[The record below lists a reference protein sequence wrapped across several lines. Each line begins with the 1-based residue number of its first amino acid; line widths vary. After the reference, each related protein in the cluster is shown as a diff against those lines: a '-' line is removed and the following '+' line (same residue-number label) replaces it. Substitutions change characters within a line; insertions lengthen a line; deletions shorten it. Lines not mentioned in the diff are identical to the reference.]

1 MIAMKLLCVYVLLLE
16 ADGRVY
22 PGGRKRGHQHY
33 NPPTP
38 RHRSGPHVCSAGFG
52 TGCCPGWVPSSASGL
67 CLTPV
72 CSFGCGDGFCIAP
85 NVCSCR
91 GGKQGVTCPDEG
103 WLGHLLAED
112 IFNRADTEGSPTSC
126 LTARCE
132 HSCTLIGGFPA
143 CSCSLGYSL
152 ARDGRSCH
160 DTDECSRFGGGA
172 LCQQLC
178 KNTLGTFRCHC
189 YHGYQLSANGRSC
202 VSVPFSAGPPGCGEY
217 GCDMSCNSGGC
228 EQVSRVC
235 PVGFTMI
242 ETSNGVACRDI
253 NECSGAA
260 CRGQCVN
267 AEGGFVC
274 ECRAGMQLSPDRHSC
289 VDIDECSGNRSPCQ
303 QRCQN
308 TVGSY
313 KCSCRAGFYLH
324 SNGRSCVDR
333 DECQAPGP
341 AHCQQRCVNTPGS
354 YSCTCRHGY
363 RLSSDG
369 RTCADV
375 NECETPGLALCQH
388 SCRNSPG
395 SFHCQCPPG
404 HRLHPNGRNCTDI
417 NECHLHPPRCQHLC
431 QNVMGSYHCTC
442 PVGYQLLP
450 DGKRCEDRN
459 ECTDGSHG
467 CGHGCD
473 NTAGSYQCTCEPG
486 FRLREQGVCEDENE
500 CALPNTNHCSHNCI
514 NTAGSYHCGC
524 RHGYRLHSDS
534 RSCVVDLHSC
544 QSCQRPCPPGFVL
557 LPNGVDCTVS
567 VDATCEPACAGGAAE
582 CVSGHCVCPPGLTGT
597 DCHTALPDPAMVPA
611 PIMKTIQQSSR
622 KSKLFAPPTSETTP
636 QASPNTQA
644 VASALPPS
652 SPSTPIYA
660 SVPPPAA
667 SSISVATSLIPNN
680 TPQVPPTPE
689 TTPPVSLPTTESPAL
704 DTLPIAPPTP
714 ALEQSA
720 VTPPTAFPVPIAEPQ
735 TLFRSLV
742 PPTDLP
748 PPRPVHTSHAE
759 PPPSAVLQLTPA
771 LCSYEGALHPEGSSW
786 LEPHCRNCTCL
797 PEGAV
802 LCHHVTCSASCSH
815 PASAPEQC
823 CPSCTSCLYKGLV
836 LEDEQTFSPEEDSCT
851 LCLCLA
857 GNITCLTPDCPPV
870 TCEQPIQSECCP
882 LCPAECVYQ
891 GNVYLEGAE
900 FSRPGDDCTTCVCK
914 NGEVE
919 CSYTPCPVLDCP
931 RGDWRLEPGECC
943 FSCHQATVERGC
955 SVDDNGVEFPVGQ
968 IWSPGDP
975 CETCM
980 CQSGG
985 MVVCRRTECLE
996 SCPHPILIP
1005 GQCCPDCSVGCS
1017 YSGVVYENNE
1027 SFPSH
1032 SDPCLHC
1039 ICLSGSVACS
1049 PAQCK
1054 PSCTYPFHQE
1064 GACCPVCQ
1072 DCNYEG
1078 RKVLNGLSFTLE
1090 SSPCT
1095 QCTCQFGE
1103 VSCEEIH
1110 CNTTCSH
1117 PYPLPGECCPTCQ
1130 ACLYAGQA
1138 MEDGGYR
1145 TSESDPCIVC
1155 LCAEGNVE
1163 CEWKGGSCPDL
1174 PCSEPLLHQPGLC
1187 CPLCPGG
1194 QTAAPDPESTADLQD
1209 SKTTPTTTCS
1219 SQASQGTT
1227 AFPAASESDHEG
1239 ASVPGRREAGRGEA
1253 GRGELGRGEAGRRE
1267 AGRGETGRKEAG
1279 RGETGRRA
1287 AGRGE
1292 AGRGQAGRGVAGRR
1306 EAGRGEAGRGEAG
1319 RREAGRGEAGRGETI
1334 TPTPVRLGLSALL
1347 KIRGM
1352 ATAPTPTSATLL
1364 ESSSPTGNLRALT
1377 TSDPPTTSAQ
1387 WVTPAFI
1394 TTDPE
1399 TPAPSSQATPTA
1411 LTLATPTLRT
1421 VTTPTALTLAT
1432 PTLRT
1437 VTTPT
1442 ALTLAT
1448 PTLRTVTTP
1457 TALTLATPTLRTV
1470 TTPTALTLA
1479 TPTLRTVTTPTA
1491 LTLATPTL
1499 RTVTTPT
1506 SLTLATPITQATP
1519 LTVSTPTSIDL
1530 RTDGDREAVPGGGGR
1545 KAGGESGD
1553 RTAEQKPSGW
1563 WCSKYNLNVICM
1575 QVSKMLTNILTDMPL
1590 CPVSG
1595 CWFEG
1600 LVFEEGSVFSP
1611 DSSSCLLCSC
1621 EVQFPNPDSYRHT
1634 QAITH

>member
-1 MIAMKLLCVYVLLLE
+1 ML
-16 ADGRVY
+16 
-22 PGGRKRGHQHY
+22 
-33 NPPTP
+33 
-38 RHRSGPHVCSAGFG
+38 
-52 TGCCPGWVPSSASGL
+52 
-67 CLTPV
+67 PV
-72 CSFGCGDGFCIAP
+72 FA
-85 NVCSCR
+85 V
-91 GGKQGVTCPDEG
+91 
-103 WLGHLLAED
+103 
-112 IFNRADTEGSPTSC
+112 
-126 LTARCE
+126 
-132 HSCTLIGGFPA
+132 
-143 CSCSLGYSL
+143 
-152 ARDGRSCH
+152 
-160 DTDECSRFGGGA
+160 
-172 LCQQLC
+172 
-178 KNTLGTFRCHC
+178 
-189 YHGYQLSANGRSC
+189 
-202 VSVPFSAGPPGCGEY
+202 
-217 GCDMSCNSGGC
+217 
-228 EQVSRVC
+228 
-235 PVGFTMI
+235 
-242 ETSNGVACRDI
+242 
-253 NECSGAA
+253 
-260 CRGQCVN
+260 
-267 AEGGFVC
+267 
-274 ECRAGMQLSPDRHSC
+274 CRASHYAVVIS
-289 VDIDECSGNRSPCQ
+289 
-303 QRCQN
+303 
-308 TVGSY
+308 
-313 KCSCRAGFYLH
+313 
-324 SNGRSCVDR
+324 
-333 DECQAPGP
+333 
-341 AHCQQRCVNTPGS
+341 
-354 YSCTCRHGY
+354 
-363 RLSSDG
+363 
-369 RTCADV
+369 DV

-388 SCRNSPG
+388 SCRNSLG

-467 CGHGCD
+467 CVHGCD

-486 FRLREQGVCEDENE
+486 FRLREQGVCEGE
-500 CALPNTNHCSHNCI
+500 CARGGES
-514 NTAGSYHCGC
+514 A
-524 RHGYRLHSDS
+524 RVR
-534 RSCVVDLHSC
+534 
-544 QSCQRPCPPGFVL
+544 
-557 LPNGVDCTVS
+557 GVQEDGKGVAVS

-582 CVSGHCVCPPGLTGT
+582 CVSGQCVCPPGLTGA
-597 DCHTALPDPAMVPA
+597 DCHT
-611 PIMKTIQQSSR
+611 
-622 KSKLFAPPTSETTP
+622 
-636 QASPNTQA
+636 
-644 VASALPPS
+644 
-652 SPSTPIYA
+652 
-660 SVPPPAA
+660 
-667 SSISVATSLIPNN
+667 
-680 TPQVPPTPE
+680 
-689 TTPPVSLPTTESPAL
+689 
-704 DTLPIAPPTP
+704 
-714 ALEQSA
+714 
-720 VTPPTAFPVPIAEPQ
+720 
-735 TLFRSLV
+735 
-742 PPTDLP
+742 
-748 PPRPVHTSHAE
+748 
-759 PPPSAVLQLTPA
+759 
-771 LCSYEGALHPEGSSW
+771 G
-786 LEPHCRNCTCL
+786 
-797 PEGAV
+797 
-802 LCHHVTCSASCSH
+802 
-815 PASAPEQC
+815 
-823 CPSCTSCLYKGLV
+823 CLYKGLV
-836 LEDEQTFSPEEDSCT
+836 LEDEQTFSPEEDNCT

-857 GNITCLTPDCPPV
+857 GNITCLTPYCPPV
-870 TCEQPIQSECCP
+870 TCEQPVQSECCP

-955 SVDDNGVEFPVGQ
+955 SVDDNGAEFPVGQ

-1027 SFPSH
+1027 SFPSRL
-1032 SDPCLHC
+1032 DPCLHC

-1130 ACLYAGQA
+1130 GKSNSIPALPVKSNSIPCPTCQACLYAGQA

-1155 LCAEGNVE
+1155 LCAV
-1163 CEWKGGSCPDL
+1163 
-1174 PCSEPLLHQPGLC
+1174 
-1187 CPLCPGG
+1187 
-1194 QTAAPDPESTADLQD
+1194 ESTADLQD
-1209 SKTTPTTTCS
+1209 LKTTPTTTCS
-1219 SQASQGTT
+1219 SQASRGTT
-1227 AFPAASESDHEG
+1227 ASPAASESDHEG
-1239 ASVPGRREAGRGEA
+1239 ASVPGRGEAGRGEA
-1253 GRGELGRGEAGRRE
+1253 GRREAGRGRTGRKEAGRGETGRKEAGRGQAGRGEAGRRE

-1279 RGETGRRA
+1279 RGETERK
-1287 AGRGE
+1287 E
-1292 AGRGQAGRGVAGRR
+1292 AGRGQAGRGEAGRRETGRGEAGRR
-1306 EAGRGEAGRGEAG
+1306 EAGRG
-1319 RREAGRGEAGRGETI
+1319 EAGRGEAGRGETI

-1352 ATAPTPTSATLL
+1352 DTAPTPTSATLL

-1399 TPAPSSQATPTA
+1399 TTAPSSQGTPTA

-1457 TALTLATPTLRTV
+1457 TALTLATPTLR
-1470 TTPTALTLA
+1470 
-1479 TPTLRTVTTPTA
+1479 
-1491 LTLATPTL
+1491 
-1499 RTVTTPT
+1499 
-1506 SLTLATPITQATP
+1506 ATP
-1519 LTVSTPTSIDL
+1519 LTVSTPSNH
-1530 RTDGDREAVPGGGGR
+1530 
-1545 KAGGESGD
+1545 SH
-1553 RTAEQKPSGW
+1553 
-1563 WCSKYNLNVICM
+1563 
-1575 QVSKMLTNILTDMPL
+1575 
-1590 CPVSG
+1590 
-1595 CWFEG
+1595 
-1600 LVFEEGSVFSP
+1600 
-1611 DSSSCLLCSC
+1611 SSDTGHS
-1621 EVQFPNPDSYRHT
+1621 HT
-1634 QAITH
+1634 QDCNHSHSSDTGHSHTQDCNHSHSSDTGHAHT

>member
-1 MIAMKLLCVYVLLLE
+1 MIVIKLLCVLVLLLE

-22 PGGRKRGHQHY
+22 PGGRKRGRQHY

-38 RHRSGPHVCSAGFG
+38 RHRLGPHVCSAGFSS
-52 TGCCPGWVPSSASGL
+52 GCCPGWVPSSASGL

-103 WLGHLLAED
+103 RLSHLLTEVV
-112 IFNRADTEGSPTSC
+112 FNHADREGSPASC

-132 HSCTLIGGFPA
+132 HSCTLIGGFPV

-160 DTDECSRFGGGA
+160 
-172 LCQQLC
+172 
-178 KNTLGTFRCHC
+178 
-189 YHGYQLSANGRSC
+189 
-202 VSVPFSAGPPGCGEY
+202 GCGEY
-217 GCDMSCNSGGC
+217 GCDLSCNNGGC
-228 EQVSRVC
+228 EPVSRVC

-289 VDIDECSGNRSPCQ
+289 IDIDECSGNRSPCQ

-308 TVGSY
+308 TAGSY

-341 AHCQQRCVNTPGS
+341 TLCQQRCVNTPGS

-417 NECHLHPPRCQHLC
+417 NECHLQPTRCQHLC

-442 PVGYQLLP
+442 PAGYQLLA

-486 FRLREQGVCEDENE
+486 FRRREQGVCEDENE
-500 CALPNTNHCSHNCI
+500 CALPDTNRCAHNCI
-514 NTAGSYHCGC
+514 NTVGSYHCGC
-524 RHGYRLHSDS
+524 RHGYRLHIDS
-534 RSCVVDLHSC
+534 RSCVVDLYSC
-544 QSCQRPCPPGFVL
+544 QSCQRPCSPGFVL
-557 LPNGVDCTVS
+557 LPNGVECTD
-567 VDATCEPACAGGAAE
+567 VDECGSGDAGCQHGCHNLIGSFLCTCPEGSQLHPNGRE
-582 CVSGHCVCPPGLTGT
+582 C
-597 DCHTALPDPAMVPA
+597 TALPDPAMVPA

-622 KSKLFAPPTSETTP
+622 KSKLFAPPALETTP
-636 QASPNTQA
+636 QAPPNTQA

-652 SPSTPIYA
+652 SPSTPIHDCM
-660 SVPPPAA
+660 PPPAA
-667 SSISVATSLIPNN
+667 SSISIATSLIPNN

-689 TTPPVSLPTTESPAL
+689 TTPPISLPITESAAL
-704 DTLPIAPPTP
+704 DTLPIAPPTT
-714 ALEQSA
+714 ALEESA
-720 VTPPTAFPVPIAEPQ
+720 VTPPTAFPVPIAWPQ

-742 PPTDLP
+742 PPTELP
-748 PPRPVHTSHAE
+748 SPQPVHTSHAE
-759 PPPSAVLQLTPA
+759 PPRSAVPLLTPA
-771 LCSYEGALHPEGSSW
+771 LCSHGGALHPEGSSW
-786 LEPHCRNCTCL
+786 LEPHCRSCTCL

-815 PASAPEQC
+815 PTSSPEQC

-836 LEDEQTFSPEEDSCT
+836 LDDEQTFSPEEDGCT

-857 GNITCLTPDCPPV
+857 GNVTCLTPDCPPV
-870 TCEQPIQSECCP
+870 TCEQPVQSECCP

-891 GNVYLEGAE
+891 GNVFLEGAE

-943 FSCHQATVERGC
+943 FSCRQATVERGC

-980 CQSGG
+980 CESGG
-985 MVVCRRTECLE
+985 RIVCRRTECLE

-1017 YSGVVYENNE
+1017 YSGVLYENSE
-1027 SFPSH
+1027 SFPSR
-1032 SDPCLHC
+1032 SDPCLRC

-1049 PAQCK
+1049 PAPCK

-1110 CNTTCSH
+1110 CNTSCAH
-1117 PYPLPGECCPTCQ
+1117 PYPIPGECCPTCQ

-1138 MEDGGYR
+1138 LEDGSYR
-1145 TSESDPCIVC
+1145 TSESDPCTVC
-1155 LCAEGNVE
+1155 LCAEGNLE

-1194 QTAAPDPESTADLQD
+1194 QTAALDPESTAHLQD
-1209 SKTTPTTTCS
+1209 SETPSTTTCS
-1219 SQASQGTT
+1219 SQSSEGTT
-1227 AFPAASESDHEG
+1227 ASPAATESDQEG
-1239 ASVPGRREAGRGEA
+1239 ASVP
-1253 GRGELGRGEAGRRE
+1253 
-1267 AGRGETGRKEAG
+1267 
-1279 RGETGRRA
+1279 
-1287 AGRGE
+1287 
-1292 AGRGQAGRGVAGRR
+1292 V
-1306 EAGRGEAGRGEAG
+1306 

-1334 TPTPVRLGLSALL
+1334 TPTPVRLSLAALL
-1347 KIRGM
+1347 KIRGT

-1364 ESSSPTGNLRALT
+1364 ESPSPTGNLRALT
-1377 TSDPPTTSAQ
+1377 PSDPPATSAQ
-1387 WVTPAFI
+1387 WVTPAFM

-1411 LTLATPTLRT
+1411 LTLPTPTLRT
-1421 VTTPTALTLAT
+1421 VTTPTAVTLTTPTLRIVTTPTFRTVTTPTAVTLPT

-1442 ALTLAT
+1442 AVTLTTPTFRTVTTPTAVTLPT

-1457 TALTLATPTLRTV
+1457 TAVTLTTPTLRTI
-1470 TTPTALTLA
+1470 TTPTTW
-1479 TPTLRTVTTPTA
+1479 
-1491 LTLATPTL
+1491 
-1499 RTVTTPT
+1499 
-1506 SLTLATPITQATP
+1506 TLATPI
-1519 LTVSTPTSIDL
+1519 DL
-1530 RTDGDREAVPGGGGR
+1530 RIAVEREAESGGGGS
-1545 KAGGESGD
+1545 KAGDEFGD
-1553 RTAEQKPSGW
+1553 RTAEQKP
-1563 WCSKYNLNVICM
+1563 
-1575 QVSKMLTNILTDMPL
+1575 
-1590 CPVSG
+1590 SG

-1621 EVQFPNPDSYRHT
+1621 EAGRLSCLRAVCPLHPDLTALDEGQCCPTCPECQLTSDPICRANGMRFRNGTMFRREDCSECTCTAGELVCEPGHCPPLSCSPSLAVTPKGQCCPQCPGPQGCVHRGQRHQQGAVWCDGCAVCECEGSEVRCQPNPCPPLQTCLEEQDLIEAERVCCQQRGT
-1634 QAITH
+1634 QHYTGLDVCCPSASPES